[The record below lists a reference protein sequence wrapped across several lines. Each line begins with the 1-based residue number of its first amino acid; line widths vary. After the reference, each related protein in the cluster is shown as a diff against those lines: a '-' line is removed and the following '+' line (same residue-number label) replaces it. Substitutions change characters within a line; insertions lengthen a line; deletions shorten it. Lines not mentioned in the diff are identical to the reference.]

1 MPIHPSI
8 PSLCRVARRLQFF
21 YLQNL
26 HEFAPISS
34 VFDAPWLMDG
44 ERDRP
49 LLKMI
54 VEIMMMN

>member
-1 MPIHPSI
+1 VS
-8 PSLCRVARRLQFF
+8 CRPAAAVF
-21 YLQNL
+21 YVQNL